1 MKSSQLIPIVCA
13 LASVPSLL
21 ADTYENGV
29 LHIDQVLYLDDVYKG
44 VDVTVGE
51 LVSNQG
57 GLARTNYDT
66 FSDETGTL
74 FIPSVTADGQTYTN
88 LEVTLGEA
96 LSYESVKKNT
106 TLPTTLTD
114 FQEPIEHNDCGG
126 FFDDDRNYNGESGF
140 IDPDLTNVEL
150 FVTHPIGAK
159 DWHCD
164 VVSDETMH
172 PIYDGEKSFRFEL
185 RPGECTRNDG
195 WDDCPNDRSRTEMTT
210 LWTPDNYD
218 QALTVVEYNIFIPEQ
233 TTPFSAGLPVTHFGQ
248 MYLKGSEGETLSI
261 ARLIVYSDWIYEDSP
276 LLLFDAFPDL
286 SYDNVIKRPIT
297 YDFFNRWMNIRFEIF
312 GDTEEGYIKAY
323 VDDEIY
329 LDEKIPTLFHPT
341 DFIDFQ
347 FGTYRSYLSR
357 AKEEIQPIVVYYDS
371 VSKVIY

>member
-1 MKSSQLIPIVCA
+1 MKTSQLIPIVCA

-29 LHIDQVLYLDDVYKG
+29 LHIDQILYLDDVYQG

-66 FSDETGTL
+66 FYDETGTL

-126 FFDDDRNYNGESGF
+126 FHDDESNYYGESGF

-150 FVTHPIGAK
+150 FVTHPVGAK

-164 VVSDETMH
+164 VVSDETKH

-185 RPGECTRNDG
+185 RPGECSRNRG
-195 WDDCPNDRSRTEMTT
+195 FDDCPNDRSRTEMTT
-210 LWTPDNYD
+210 LWTPDNYE

-233 TTPFSAGLPVTHFGQ
+233 TTPFTADLQVTHLGQ
-248 MYLKGSEGETLSI
+248 AYLKGSEGEVLSL
-261 ARLIVYSDWIYEDSP
+261 ANLIVYSDRHYDIPALKFSVQPNLDYETIVTS
-276 LLLFDAFPDL
+276 LI
-286 SYDNVIKRPIT
+286 SE
-297 YDFFNRWMNIRFEIF
+297 DFYNRWMNIRFEIF
-312 GDTEEGYIKAY
+312 GDTEEGYVKAY
-323 VDDEIY
+323 VDDVIY
-329 LDEKIPTLFHPT
+329 LDEKVPTLFHPT
-341 DFIDFQ
+341 DHIDFQ
-347 FGTYRSYLSR
+347 FGVYRNGLS
-357 AKEEIQPIVVYYDS
+357 KTTESVTPIVVYYDS
-371 VSKVIY
+371 VSGVIY